1 MYYFHLR
8 DDESVPDI
16 DGTDLSNASEAR
28 THAIGVA
35 RELMFKSRGMLDHDW
50 AYWTM
55 SVRDSGVMSCSLL
68 GFLTW
73 RLMTRP
79 TSHPT

>member
-1 MYYFHLR
+1 MPMYYFHLR

-35 RELMFKSRGMLDHDW
+35 RELMFESRGMLDHDW
-50 AYWTM
+50 EYWTM
-55 SVRDSGVMSCSLL
+55 SVRDSGGNELFS
-68 GFLTW
+68 F
-73 RLMTRP
+73 RLSDLEINDSAP
-79 TSHPT
+79 